1 MLNAA
6 FFQNGRIQDGLLFLA
21 IWEFIANSQSS
32 AVEINYPSS
41 LWLNFLAQLKQHVFA
56 IVPSFPFSEAKH
68 LLVLL
73 FSQHS
78 TGVTLAPQHQH
89 CLMMEVSLLYCKCF
103 SCSPWDWKHTWST
116 QQCSLFTPSGS
127 MTFKGWCAELGGKFW
142 HNFPHSS
149 YLVKA
154 PVQ

>member
-1 MLNAA
+1 MLNSA
-6 FFQNGRIQDGLLFLA
+6 FFQNGRIQDRLLFLA

-32 AVEINYPSS
+32 AVEINCPSS

-89 CLMMEVSLLYCKCF
+89 CLMMEVSLLYCKYFLVPHGIGSTPDPHSSAAF
-103 SCSPWDWKHTWST
+103 SLHRDPW
-116 QQCSLFTPSGS
+116 PS
-127 MTFKGWCAELGGKFW
+127 KGGVQSWVENFW